1 MAIMTKKKTKKKKAT
16 KHWLLG
22 IESLVGTDDIFI
34 TLPDDLMD
42 SIKWKAGDTILW
54 TPEGDGWILTKINKK
69 E

>member
-1 MAIMTKKKTKKKKAT
+1 MAKKKTKKKETT

-22 IESLVGTDDIFI
+22 IESLVGTDDLFI
-34 TLPDDLMD
+34 TLPDDLLD
-42 SIKWKAGDTILW
+42 SVKWKTGDSILW